1 LGRRTSVIRGAQ
13 GSRSGWV
20 VGNDRGGSWG
30 GFVCQVEMAAKPPL
44 LGLRSQIGPC
54 QDRVLRIESQSP
66 HATSDTQNMLSARAL
81 GCSKC
86 LPLQGLQCGQVL
98 VPVASTAT
106 MK

>member
-1 LGRRTSVIRGAQ
+1 MGRRTSVIRGVR

-44 LGLRSQIGPC
+44 LELRSQIGPC
-54 QDRVLRIESQSP
+54 QDRLLRIESQVP
-66 HATSDTQNMLSARAL
+66 HATSDAENMLFARAP

-86 LPLQGLQCGQVL
+86 LPPQVLQCGRVL